1 MTKRVGDIM
10 TDHPHLIVRNDRGMW
25 TLEMEEVGIIF
36 SMGTFQD
43 MIDMLQFIQTDVN
56 RTLKEIND
64 SNAR

>member
-1 MTKRVGDIM
+1 M
-10 TDHPHLIVRNDRGMW
+10 RNDRGMW